1 MLYDAEKKQDMLD
14 TLNNRVSSIVDVCV
28 SLIQEGYIPNKNK
41 FNKLSWTT
49 IMIDAF
55 DNIDVL
61 SVEQHNKL
69 ETLYNK
75 VNTKMW
81 SNYNYIN
88 KYWNDNATLLKLG
101 DQSNNWYLK
110 ISGQKDGTNSYQDNP
125 PEIDDSGKVISLS
138 RYQKLTVQ
146 IFATRCPSELN

>member
-28 SLIQEGYIPNKNK
+28 SLAQEGYIPNKNK

-69 ETLYNK
+69 ETLYNR
-75 VNTKMW
+75 VM
-81 SNYNYIN
+81 
-88 KYWNDNATLLKLG
+88 TL
-101 DQSNNWYLK
+101 
-110 ISGQKDGTNSYQDNP
+110 
-125 PEIDDSGKVISLS
+125 
-138 RYQKLTVQ
+138 
-146 IFATRCPSELN
+146 

>member
-14 TLNNRVSSIVDVCV
+14 TLTNRVSSIVDVCV
-28 SLIQEGYIPNKNK
+28 SLAQEGYIPNKNK
-41 FNKLSWTT
+41 YNKLAWTT

-75 VNTKMW
+75 VM
-81 SNYNYIN
+81 
-88 KYWNDNATLLKLG
+88 TL
-101 DQSNNWYLK
+101 
-110 ISGQKDGTNSYQDNP
+110 
-125 PEIDDSGKVISLS
+125 
-138 RYQKLTVQ
+138 
-146 IFATRCPSELN
+146 